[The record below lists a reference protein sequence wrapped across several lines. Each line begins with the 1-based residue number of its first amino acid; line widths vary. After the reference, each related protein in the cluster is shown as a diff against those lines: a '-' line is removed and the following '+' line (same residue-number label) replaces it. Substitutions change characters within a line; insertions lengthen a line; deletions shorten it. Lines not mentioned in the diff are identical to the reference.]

1 MYGNGIQILLI
12 IYFKRDTQRGK
23 DTDRQ
28 RERQTDRQT
37 DRRTD
42 REAERK
48 TEYGIWKKVIAPFE
62 GV

>member
-28 RERQTDRQT
+28 READRQT
-37 DRRTD
+37 
-42 REAERK
+42 EAERK
-48 TEYGIWKKVIAPFE
+48 TEYGKRS
-62 GV
+62 